1 VRFLK
6 DVQGYKFGCHFSIL
20 HLRNTKTKGVEGE
33 EIYLI
38 DCLHSNPVIAFENHF
53 TSSPTIPDEAPLFVW
68 QAADGGW
75 ALMTNPWFMQRCR
88 AVWEKEGLEMF
99 DGHSF

>member
-1 VRFLK
+1 M
-6 DVQGYKFGCHFSIL
+6 L
-20 HLRNTKTKGVEGE
+20 HLPNTKTKGVEGE
-33 EIYLI
+33 DIYLI
-38 DCLHSNPVIAFENHF
+38 DCPLPSNPVIAFEHHLA
-53 TSSPTIPDEAPLFVW
+53 SSPTIPDEAPLFAW

-75 ALMTNPWFMQRCR
+75 APMTKPWFMQRCR